1 MIRWIINWLLSAV
14 SLLIVANVI
23 RGIQVDGFGTAMI
36 AALVIGFVNATI
48 GLLLKIVTF
57 PLAILTLG
65 IFWLVINA
73 LMLKLAA
80 ALVPG
85 FRVIGFLPAFLGAIL
100 LTLVST
106 LLHWAAGRI

>member
-1 MIRWIINWLLSAV
+1 MIGWIVNWLLNAV
-14 SLLIVANVI
+14 SLLIVARVI
-23 RGIQVDGFGTAMI
+23 RGIQVDGFGTAMV

-48 GLLLKIVTF
+48 GLMLKIVTF

-65 IFWLVINA
+65 IFLLVVNA

-85 FRVIGFLPAFLGAIL
+85 FRVKGFLPAFLGAIL
-100 LTLVST
+100 LALVST
-106 LLHWAAGRI
+106 LLHWVAALT